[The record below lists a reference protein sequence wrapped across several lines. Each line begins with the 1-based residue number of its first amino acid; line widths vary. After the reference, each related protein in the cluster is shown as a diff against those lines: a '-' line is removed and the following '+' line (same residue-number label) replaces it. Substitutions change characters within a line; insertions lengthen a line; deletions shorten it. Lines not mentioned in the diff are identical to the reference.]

1 MRLFS
6 RFSLIY
12 VKEICKAKRIVNQYN
27 NRKKKTQEIEK
38 KKKLEKKITKL

>member
-1 MRLFS
+1 MNREKMRLFP
-6 RFSLIY
+6 RLNLIY

-38 KKKLEKKITKL
+38 KI